1 MKLKASFG
9 RTLRSSLV
17 AGAVLWAVLWCAQ
30 VSAQA
35 LYAPAPPPDAAFVR
49 VVHAAQDLAEVTP
62 EVGDTVFDPLAFG
75 AVTPYQTVTQGERT
89 LQAGE
94 LNQTLEIR
102 AGRFYTLAL
111 TGEGAVLLEDPT
123 LENSA
128 RALLTLYNLSDLASV
143 DLRTAD
149 GETDVVTRV
158 APGEAES
165 IDVNPIAAAFGVFEA
180 DVPVAT
186 FDEVQLRRGEVYSA
200 FVFGP
205 AEAPSGLFEAN
216 TTQTLE

>member
-9 RTLRSSLV
+9 QTLKSSLV
-17 AGAVLWAVLWCAQ
+17 AGAVLWAALWYAQ

-49 VVHAAQDLAEVTP
+49 VVYAAQDLAEVTP
-62 EVGDTVFDPLAFG
+62 EVGDAAFDALAFG
-75 AVTPYQTVTQGERT
+75 VVTPYQVVSQGERA
-89 LQAGE
+89 LSAG
-94 LNQTLEIR
+94 TLEETLEFS
-102 AGRFYTLAL
+102 AGRFYTVAL

-149 GETDVVTRV
+149 GETEVLTGI
-158 APGEAES
+158 APGEADS

-186 FDEVQLRRGEVYSA
+186 FDEVQLQRGGVYSA

-205 AEAPSGLFEAN
+205 AEAPSAIFGAN